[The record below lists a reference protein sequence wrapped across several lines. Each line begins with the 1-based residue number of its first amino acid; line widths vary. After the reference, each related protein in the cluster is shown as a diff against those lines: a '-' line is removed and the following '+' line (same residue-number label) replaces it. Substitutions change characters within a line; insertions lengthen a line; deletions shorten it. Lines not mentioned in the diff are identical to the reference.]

1 MSAFL
6 IDEMFPA
13 TTASLLREN
22 YDHEAVHVFEV
33 GLGSAADE
41 EIASTARAEGRAIV
55 TENVAD
61 FAAERDVVLVFV
73 LKKNLPAGGAQAKA
87 LAQLLDE
94 WARSNPLPYLGAH
107 WPRAE

>member
-13 TTASLLREN
+13 ATASTLREH
-22 YDHEAVHVFEV
+22 YGHDAAHVFEV

-41 EIASTARAEGRAIV
+41 EVAATARAEARAVV
-55 TENVAD
+55 TENVMD

-73 LKKNLPAGGAQAKA
+73 LKKNLPAGGGQAKA
-87 LAQLLDE
+87 LAKILDN
-94 WARSNPLPYLGAH
+94 WARANPLPYVGAH
-107 WPRAE
+107 WPPTE